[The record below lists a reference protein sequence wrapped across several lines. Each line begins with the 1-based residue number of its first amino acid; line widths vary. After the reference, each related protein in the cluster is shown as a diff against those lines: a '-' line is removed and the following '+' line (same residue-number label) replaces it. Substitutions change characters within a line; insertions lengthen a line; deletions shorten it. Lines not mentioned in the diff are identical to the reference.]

1 MERMKELLKYFNN
14 LSLEDRRNFLSKVDG
29 LTERY
34 FRRAI
39 SGGIP
44 FSAARCVQIE
54 KATDGA
60 ISRYDLR
67 PDAKEIWG

>member
-1 MERMKELLKYFNN
+1 MKELLKYFNN
-14 LSLEDRRNFLSKVDG
+14 LNKEEREAFIASVDG

-39 SGGIP
+39 SGGVP

-54 KATDGA
+54 KATNDA